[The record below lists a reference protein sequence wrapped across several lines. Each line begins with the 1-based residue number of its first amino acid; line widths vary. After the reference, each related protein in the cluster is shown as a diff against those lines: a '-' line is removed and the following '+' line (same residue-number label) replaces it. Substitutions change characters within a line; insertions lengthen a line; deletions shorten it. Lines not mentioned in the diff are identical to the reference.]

1 MEFNSPRFAGDAVL
15 EEILNDPD
23 TGTKKLQS
31 GSPADS
37 VRRVQQALF
46 DMGWSL
52 RIDPPVFDEAA
63 FVDGD
68 YGRRTTDAALAY
80 KKRYDIH
87 FPPNAPTGFYD
98 GFTGPRTLQRLDQQS
113 VLFDESGA
121 AIEAKA
127 QALQAGG
134 VSVQLSADTPT
145 TVTITGT
152 HGVFRP
158 ALIAGANG
166 AIFHERTVGAF
177 EVHGAIFDAY
187 MRQGNAAGP
196 LGFPVGD
203 EQDDDPGF
211 RRSDFQNGSLRCD
224 LNTGVV
230 ELIGA
235 PPERLAVF

>member
-68 YGRRTTDAALAY
+68 YGRRTTEAALAY

-87 FPPNAPTGFYD
+87 FPPSAPTGFYD

-113 VLFDESGA
+113 VMFDESVA
-121 AIEAKA
+121 AIESKA
-127 QALQAGG
+127 LALQAAG
-134 VSVQLSADTPT
+134 VSVQLSTDAPS

-152 HGVFRP
+152 HGVIRP
-158 ALIAGANG
+158 ALIAAANG
-166 AIFHERTVGAF
+166 ALFHEHSVGAF
-177 EVHGAIFDAY
+177 EVHGAIFDTY
-187 MRQGNAAGP
+187 MRQGNAAGA
-196 LGFPVGD
+196 LGFPVSD

-211 RRSDFQNGSLRCD
+211 RRSDFEHGSLRCD

-230 ELIGA
+230 ELIGD
-235 PPERLAVF
+235 PPVPLAVF